1 MAVNCAIVF
10 YTSTSLP
17 EILVGYRSS
26 LLYQFM
32 LIVMIEH
39 VIIVFKYFLGAMIKD
54 KPSWVV
60 EEERAMAEKVDTVRL
75 SLEMKR
81 DQVKSRGEVPLDE
94 IIDLMKIAQHQS

>member
-17 EILVGYRSS
+17 DILVGYRSS

-39 VIIVFKYFLGAMIKD
+39 IIIVFKYFLAALIND

-60 EEERAMAEKVDTVRL
+60 EEERAMAEKVDTVRF
-75 SLEMKR
+75 SLEIKR
-81 DQVKSRGEVPLDE
+81 DQAKARGELPLDE
-94 IIDLMKIAQHQS
+94 IIDMMKIAKQQS